1 MVDIVADAATPLPPA
16 TGTLQKPEVSMPRS
30 LRELKAGRGVS
41 LGDLTQEQRSDLEAL
56 RAICMGVARRIVE
69 MMPTKEDPADPD
81 SKGTNELPPAFDRL
95 LGRNDGIVDS
105 LERLAKVV
113 IRLIDKEREYSES
126 ATATCIDVPRMDT
139 PELDRRIAAELDFI
153 AERRRAAAS
162 L

>member
-1 MVDIVADAATPLPPA
+1 MDPFR
-16 TGTLQKPEVSMPRS
+16 RS
-30 LRELKAGRGVS
+30 KAGRGVQ
-41 LGDLTQEQRSDLEAL
+41 LRDLTPDQRGDLEKL
-56 RAICMGVARRIVE
+56 RAIVMGVARGIVE
-69 MMPTKEDPADPD
+69 MMPTNPADPN
-81 SKGTNELPPAFDRL
+81 SKDTAVLPPEFDRL

-126 ATATCIDVPRMDT
+126 AAATCIDVPRMDP